1 MKKFKIDNPFF
12 NLMDQIGDLVILN
25 VLWLVCCLP
34 VISIGASTMAMTDV
48 TLKMAAGEAPAISRT
63 FFRAFRENFKQ
74 ATILFLA
81 LLVMGA
87 ILFLDFLISPGYS
100 GFLGGMLLVGSVAF
114 GVVWLWA
121 AIYIFPVMLT
131 FQDKFKETLKK
142 AVMISF
148 IYFPYTLV
156 ISGIVLAPILI
167 ALWNPEFT
175 VYAFPFFAVI
185 GASAVSLGA
194 SYFTN
199 RVMKKYKKGASQ

>member
-34 VISIGASTMAMTDV
+34 VITIGASTMAMTDV
-48 TLKMAAGEAPAISRT
+48 TMKMAAGEAPAISRT
-63 FFRAFRENFKQ
+63 FFRVFRDNFMQ
-74 ATILFLA
+74 ATIMFLA

-87 ILFLDFLISPGYS
+87 ILFLDFLISPEYS

-114 GVVWLWA
+114 GVAWLWA
-121 AIYIFPVMLT
+121 ALYVYLVMLT
-131 FQDKFKETLKK
+131 FKDKFKETLKK

-148 IYFPYTLV
+148 IHFPYTLA

-175 VYAFPFFAVI
+175 VFVFPFFVII
-185 GASAVSLGA
+185 GASAMSLGI
-194 SYFTN
+194 SFFTN
-199 RVMKKYKKGASQ
+199 KVMSKYKQEAPE